1 MPKIMMNSGRIKV
14 FFTTRRKLF
23 NSIKEQRYEITIG
36 GFEKE
41 NKHLCDENEVN
52 FAYIPFA
59 RAGLNPF
66 ADLKVIKLYE
76 DIIRREKFDIVHS
89 YTAKPNI
96 YGSIAAKRAGVNKI
110 FPTVNGL
117 GYAFTDDTSDG
128 VKSKII
134 RLITSSLYKKAFSC
148 ATKVFFQNADDA
160 DEMVRRKLVS
170 REKCVVISGSGIDLD
185 MFPYSEMSVEP
196 ITFMLAT
203 RLLVTKGVRNYF
215 EAARIVKKKHPEA
228 VFQLAGALDPNPDGI
243 KQEELDDYVRDGT
256 IEFLGYV
263 DMTKALNDCSVF
275 VLPSYY
281 REGVPHAVLEAMGVG
296 RAIITCN
303 TPGCKE
309 TVRDADDGGKGKNG
323 FLIESKNS
331 QALAEKMIWMI
342 EHPEEV
348 KAMGIE
354 SRKYAEDRFDAEK
367 VNHIMMETMGII

>member
-1 MPKIMMNSGRIKV
+1 MKNRMFVVPGSFVPYNDTVTLLTYKRL
-14 FFTTRRKLF
+14 R
-23 NSIKEQRYEITIG
+23 
-36 GFEKE
+36 
-41 NKHLCDENEVN
+41 
-52 FAYIPFA
+52 
-59 RAGLNPF
+59 
-66 ADLKVIKLYE
+66 DL
-76 DIIRREKFDIVHS
+76 
-89 YTAKPNI
+89 
-96 YGSIAAKRAGVNKI
+96 
-110 FPTVNGL
+110 
-117 GYAFTDDTSDG
+117 
-128 VKSKII
+128 
-134 RLITSSLYKKAFSC
+134 
-148 ATKVFFQNADDA
+148 
-160 DEMVRRKLVS
+160 
-170 REKCVVISGSGIDLD
+170 DLD
-185 MFPYSEMSVEP
+185 MDVFCFKGKADQS
-196 ITFMLAT
+196 
-203 RLLVTKGVRNYF
+203 LVKELERDDKFKKFHFTYTGDLDWAIPRNYPFRLPVSLFLMYKYVRDALKEF
-215 EAARIVKKKHPEA
+215 EKGEYQYLYTSIVPGISHLAGRLIKKKHPEA

>member
-14 FFTTRRKLF
+14 FFTTRWKLV
-23 NSIKEQRYEITIG
+23 NSIKEQGYEITIG
-36 GFEKE
+36 GFEQE
-41 NKHLCDENEVN
+41 NKHLCDENEVD

-76 DIIRREKFDIVHS
+76 KIIRQKKFDIVHS

-96 YGSIAAKRAGVNKI
+96 YGSIAAKRAGVKRI
-110 FPTVNGL
+110 YPTVNGL

-128 VKSKII
+128 MKAKMV
-134 RLITSSLYKKAFSC
+134 RMITSCLYKKAFSC

-160 DEMVRRKLVS
+160 DELVRRKLIS
-170 REKCVVISGSGIDLD
+170 HEKCVVISGSGIDLD
-185 MFPYSEMSVEP
+185 MFLYSEMSVEP

-243 KQEELDDYVRDGT
+243 EQEELDEYVRDGT
-256 IEFLGYV
+256 IQFLGYV
-263 DMTKALNDCSVF
+263 DMTKALHDCSVF

-296 RAIITCN
+296 RAVITCN

-309 TVRDADDGGKGKNG
+309 TVRDVDDSGRGRNG
-323 FLIESKNS
+323 FLVEPKNS
-331 QALAEKMIWMI
+331 QMLAEKMIWMI
-342 EHPEEV
+342 EHLEEV
-348 KAMGIE
+348 KEMGIE

-367 VNHIMMETMGII
+367 VNRIMMQTMGIL